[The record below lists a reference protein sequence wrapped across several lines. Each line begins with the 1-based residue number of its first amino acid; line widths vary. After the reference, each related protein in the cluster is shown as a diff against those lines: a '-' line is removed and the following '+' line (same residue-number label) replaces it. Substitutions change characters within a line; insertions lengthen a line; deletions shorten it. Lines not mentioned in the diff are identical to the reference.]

1 MVRAKWEPTTVSLR
15 YRLGEIP
22 LCAKRFSGFANREHF
37 TALEPYS
44 WFPDPCF
51 EFERQPD
58 FLFYPSYPVGF
69 APEVLASLGSWIIYT
84 PYTFK
89 NYYIDLK
96 RIGGFDAYLARF
108 SSKSRWTLHRKIKR
122 FAEVSGGQLAWREFT
137 RREELAEFFSL
148 AREVSR
154 KTYQE
159 RLLQKGLPSSVEF
172 VAHAEALATHKRV
185 LAYILLL
192 NSRPV
197 AYMFCFC
204 ADGIVTGDYLGYDP
218 AFRSLSPGTV
228 LQYLILQ
235 SLFEKHRDMRIFDF
249 TEGEGQQKS
258 FFGTDERLC
267 AKSYFIRRSL
277 NNIALVLLH
286 YRLDRFTES
295 AGHLLDKC
303 GLKQPIK
310 RFIRILA

>member
-1 MVRAKWEPTTVSLR
+1 M
-15 YRLGEIP
+15 
-22 LCAKRFSGFANREHF
+22 
-37 TALEPYS
+37 
-44 WFPDPCF
+44 
-51 EFERQPD
+51 
-58 FLFYPSYPVGF
+58 
-69 APEVLASLGSWIIYT
+69 
-84 PYTFK
+84 
-89 NYYIDLK
+89 
-96 RIGGFDAYLARF
+96 
-108 SSKSRWTLHRKIKR
+108 
-122 FAEVSGGQLAWREFT
+122 
-137 RREELAEFFSL
+137 AEFFSL

-159 RLLQKGLPSSVEF
+159 RLLQKGLPRSLEF

-218 AFRSLSPGTV
+218 AYRSLSPGTV

-295 AGHLLDKC
+295 AAHLLDRC

-310 RFIRILA
+310 KFIRIVA